1 MRFLLLLALWATLA
15 FVPSWLVAQA
25 WQHAIAAVASRLA
38 SPAGAVIEI
47 VDLQLYY
54 PFDLGIYLAL
64 CLASTWVR
72 WGRRWRAVAAGLPVL
87 ILVEIGS
94 LAVALAAMM
103 RGAAGS
109 AQAAEEAQ
117 RFAVG
122 VIRVT
127 GLVAAA
133 GAWFYLLGRERLPLA
148 ARTR

>member
-15 FVPSWLVAQA
+15 FVPSWLVAQP
-25 WQHAIAAVASRLA
+25 WQHAIAAVAARLA

-54 PFDLGIYLAL
+54 PFDLGIYVAL

-72 WGRRWRAVAAGLPVL
+72 WRRRWLAVAAGLPVL
-87 ILVEIGS
+87 ILLEIVS
-94 LAVALAAMM
+94 LAVAMAAMM

-109 AQAAEEAQ
+109 AHAAEEAQ

-133 GAWFYLLGRERLPLA
+133 GAWYYLLGRERLPLA

>member
-1 MRFLLLLALWATLA
+1 RPLLPVAGRERADGRRDLRPVDAGPAPASRAGMRYLLLLALWATLA
-15 FVPSWLVAQA
+15 VVPSWLLAQP

-87 ILVEIGS
+87 ILVRSEERRVG
-94 LAVALAAMM
+94 
-103 RGAAGS
+103 RDGGAT
-109 AQAAEEAQ
+109 
-117 RFAVG
+117 
-122 VIRVT
+122 RV
-127 GLVAAA
+127 
-133 GAWFYLLGRERLPLA
+133 
-148 ARTR
+148 